1 MNILNKVTRKALGR
15 NRMRTFVTIIG
26 IVLSAAMFT
35 AVTTSITSMQEY
47 MKKCCEQT
55 DGSWYAGYMAADVDK
70 YREIRSDED
79 VSVTAYLE
87 DMGYAVIGSSNEYK
101 PYLYIGGMSGNF
113 TDIVAVNLIEGRMPQ
128 NSDEII
134 LPKHL
139 ITNGG
144 IKDYNIE
151 DKITL
156 DVGQRSYDGKILSQR
171 DGYQATEEGDV
182 NDNEEKLINTG
193 TREYTIVG
201 FYERPSFEPYSAPG
215 YTALT
220 VGDGSDTAVYDV
232 FYKTKKAGKIYTVAQ
247 RLNPDGESTE
257 YNSDYLKFSGVSS
270 NIAFNKVLYSFAGIL
285 IMLIMF
291 GSVSLI
297 YNAFSIS
304 VSERTRQFGILK
316 SVGATKRQ
324 MRHSVIYEGMLLGI
338 IGIPVGIGAGIL
350 GMFITFKL
358 TGKFFGMMLVNKIDV
373 VFGLHVTWQALVAAA
388 VICFV
393 TVMISANIPAVRAAR
408 KPAIEAIR
416 QTGDVSIR
424 KNKIKTSKL
433 TYRLFGFEGMLASK
447 NFKRNR
453 RKYRATVLSLFM
465 SIVLFISASG
475 FCNYLMKGI
484 DVTNATQSYDISYRV
499 TQDILNK
506 AGNDKDSIEKLL
518 ENVQDVTD
526 VTYIYNVNDYM
537 VDVDESLIS
546 QKVFDVMDGN
556 VTRWSVGIHFV
567 KDSDYR
573 SYLKQMNLDENIYM
587 NTDDPVGVMYD
598 DITIYSKKYYRLEL
612 FNTDKLNLKA
622 GNGLNT
628 VTLNIGTSVDETPM
642 GIDADGI
649 QYYPIVMYPF
659 SVRDKVIPDEMQQL
673 NYYIKSDNHKVSYDK
688 MCDMLDTQGLSSYRA
703 YDYAETV
710 AVSRAMTMVIKVFSM
725 GFIVL
730 ISLIALANVFNTI
743 STNVMLRRR
752 EFAMLKSVGM
762 TKKGFYRMMDYECIL
777 YGIKGVALGLPVS
790 LAINLL
796 MARSI
801 GFGTNIGV
809 LIPWKSVIIAVGSV
823 FLVVFATMIYSMGK
837 IRNDNPVET
846 LKNENL

>member
-55 DGSWYAGYMAADVDK
+55 DGSWYAGYMATDVDK

-144 IKDYNIE
+144 IKNYNKG
-151 DKITL
+151 DKISL
-156 DVGQRSYDGKILSQR
+156 DAGQRSYDGKILSQR

-182 NDNEEKLINTG
+182 KDNEEKLINTG

-373 VFGLHVTWQALVAAA
+373 VFGLHVTWQALVTAA

-424 KNKIKTSKL
+424 KNKIKISKL

>member
-1 MNILNKVTRKALGR
+1 M
-15 NRMRTFVTIIG
+15 
-26 IVLSAAMFT
+26 
-35 AVTTSITSMQEY
+35 
-47 MKKCCEQT
+47 
-55 DGSWYAGYMAADVDK
+55 
-70 YREIRSDED
+70 
-79 VSVTAYLE
+79 
-87 DMGYAVIGSSNEYK
+87 
-101 PYLYIGGMSGNF
+101 
-113 TDIVAVNLIEGRMPQ
+113 
-128 NSDEII
+128 
-134 LPKHL
+134 
-139 ITNGG
+139 
-144 IKDYNIE
+144 
-151 DKITL
+151 
-156 DVGQRSYDGKILSQR
+156 
-171 DGYQATEEGDV
+171 
-182 NDNEEKLINTG
+182 
-193 TREYTIVG
+193 
-201 FYERPSFEPYSAPG
+201 
-215 YTALT
+215 
-220 VGDGSDTAVYDV
+220 
-232 FYKTKKAGKIYTVAQ
+232 
-247 RLNPDGESTE
+247 
-257 YNSDYLKFSGVSS
+257 
-270 NIAFNKVLYSFAGIL
+270 
-285 IMLIMF
+285 
-291 GSVSLI
+291 
-297 YNAFSIS
+297 
-304 VSERTRQFGILK
+304 
-316 SVGATKRQ
+316 
-324 MRHSVIYEGMLLGI
+324 
-338 IGIPVGIGAGIL
+338 
-350 GMFITFKL
+350 
-358 TGKFFGMMLVNKIDV
+358 
-373 VFGLHVTWQALVAAA
+373 
-388 VICFV
+388 
-393 TVMISANIPAVRAAR
+393 
-408 KPAIEAIR
+408 
-416 QTGDVSIR
+416 
-424 KNKIKTSKL
+424 
-433 TYRLFGFEGMLASK
+433 
-447 NFKRNR
+447 
-453 RKYRATVLSLFM
+453 
-465 SIVLFISASG
+465 
-475 FCNYLMKGI
+475 
-484 DVTNATQSYDISYRV
+484 
-499 TQDILNK
+499 
-506 AGNDKDSIEKLL
+506 
-518 ENVQDVTD
+518 TD